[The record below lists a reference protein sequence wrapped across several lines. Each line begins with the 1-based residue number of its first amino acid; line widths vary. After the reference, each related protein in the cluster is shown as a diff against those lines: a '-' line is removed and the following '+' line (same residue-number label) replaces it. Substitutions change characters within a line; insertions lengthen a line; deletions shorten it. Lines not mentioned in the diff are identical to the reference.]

1 MPREDVERNFDLYGL
16 LDDQVQF
23 VEGWFKDT
31 LPALQNRTWSVAR
44 LDGDLYESTKDAL
57 VNLYPG
63 LSVGGFL
70 IVDDYGHGP
79 CRQAVLE
86 YREEH
91 GIDEPI
97 QEIDWLGAFW
107 RREH

>member
-1 MPREDVERNFDLYGL
+1 M
-16 LDDQVQF
+16 
-23 VEGWFKDT
+23 
-31 LPALQNRTWSVAR
+31 
-44 LDGDLYESTKDAL
+44 DAL

-79 CRQAVLE
+79 CKEAVTQF
-86 YREEH
+86 RDEH
-91 GIDEPI
+91 GIGEPI
-97 QEIDWLGAFW
+97 EQVDWLGAFW